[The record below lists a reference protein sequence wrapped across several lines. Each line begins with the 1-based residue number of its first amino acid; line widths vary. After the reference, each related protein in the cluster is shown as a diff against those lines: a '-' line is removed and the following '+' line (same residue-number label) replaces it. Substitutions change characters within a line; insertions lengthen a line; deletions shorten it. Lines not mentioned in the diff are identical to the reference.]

1 MSKKLLAASMLP
13 WAVFAHAEST
23 PPSVD
28 DTLVVTAS
36 RFEQPVSSVL
46 APVSVLTR
54 SDIEELQANSLVD
67 ALKTLPGIEI
77 GQNGGRGQT
86 ASIFLRGTN
95 SNHVLVLVDGVRLPR
110 TMLGTI
116 DFNMLPLNTVE
127 RIEVIRGSGATVYGS
142 DAIGGVIN
150 IITRNDA
157 EATRFS
163 IGGGSFGS
171 ASADVGVTRKVNDS
185 LSVQLMG
192 GLESVDGY
200 NVRPDIAPA
209 NDKHGFES
217 KNASLRLSYAP
228 RENWR
233 SNIIGRW
240 YENEVGFAD
249 YVGAKKYLWVE
260 SKAIGADTGFTSGKW
275 NTQAR
280 IELGEQKNYDFSE
293 GASPSDETL
302 TSDIRQIYASVATRY
317 RVNEQLAV
325 TGGVDLTSER
335 YLDGNMI
342 AIDVVKDN
350 PRENIG
356 VFGLANFNVTDNV
369 LIEGSVRHDENDQF
383 GGNTTGLIAASWK
396 MHDDYRI
403 FSSYGTAFKA
413 PGFDKLYGFGGN
425 VNLKPEESENIEI
438 GLEGNTYNIGWSL
451 NGYINNIDNLITY
464 SGSYPTGTNKNV
476 EEARIKGIELIADF
490 DLGPVYNQVSL
501 ELRDPKDLTK
511 NMQLA
516 RRAKEVVKWRT
527 SVWLGDVL
535 LGTQFMYQGERPNFS
550 DGSGGTLSSYSV
562 WDLTA
567 QYDISNN
574 ITLGAKVSN
583 LFDKEYETAGDY
595 PAAERAFYVNLNF
608 AY

>member
-1 MSKKLLAASMLP
+1 MSNKLLAAGMLP
-13 WAVFAHAEST
+13 LAAFAHAESIST
-23 PPSVD
+23 TD
-28 DTLVVTAS
+28 DTMVVTAS
-36 RFEQPVSSVL
+36 RFEQPVSTVL

-54 SDIEELQANSLVD
+54 TDLEELQASSLVD

-110 TMLGTI
+110 TMLGTV

-157 EATRFS
+157 ESTRFS
-163 IGGGSFGS
+163 IGGGSFGT
-171 ASADVGVTRKVNDS
+171 ASADVGVTRKLTDS
-185 LSVQLMG
+185 LSMQLMG

-209 NDKHGFES
+209 DDEHGFES
-217 KNASLRLSYAP
+217 KNVSLRLSYAP
-228 RENWR
+228 SQNWN
-233 SNIIGRW
+233 SNVIGRW
-240 YENEVGFAD
+240 YENKVDFAD
-249 YVGAKKYLWVE
+249 YGGSKKHLWVE
-260 SKAIGADTGFTSGKW
+260 SKSIGADSGYTYGKW

-280 IELGEQKNYDFSE
+280 IEVGEQKNYDYAE
-293 GASPSDETL
+293 GSSPSADNL
-302 TSDIRQIYASVATRY
+302 TSEIRQIYSSLTSRY
-317 RVNEQLAV
+317 QVRDNLAV
-325 TGGVDLTSER
+325 TTGVDLTLEK
-335 YLDGNMI
+335 YLDGNFI
-342 AIDVVKDN
+342 SIDSIEDN
-350 PRENIG
+350 PRQNIG
-356 VFGLANFNVTDNV
+356 VFGLANWNITDSI
-369 LIEGSVRHDENDQF
+369 LLEGSVRHDDNDQF
-383 GGNTTGLIAASWK
+383 GGNTTSLISAGWTINE
-396 MHDDYRI
+396 DYRL
-403 FSSYGTAFKA
+403 FASYGTAFKA
-413 PGFDKLYGFGGN
+413 PTFDKLYGSSGN
-425 VNLKPEESENIEI
+425 VNLIPEESENVEI
-438 GLEGNTYNIGWSL
+438 GFEGTTYDVSWSL
-451 NGYINNIDNLITY
+451 NGYINTIDNLIVY
-464 SGSYPTGTNKNV
+464 SGSWPNGKNENV

-501 ELRDPKDLTK
+501 ELRDPKDVSK
-511 NMQLA
+511 NEQLA
-516 RRAKEVVKWRT
+516 RRAKQLAKWRT

-535 LGTQFMYQGERPNFS
+535 LGTQFMYQGERPNY
-550 DGSGGTLSSYSV
+550 SGGGMLDAYSV

-574 ITLGAKVSN
+574 ITLGGKVAN
-583 LFDKEYETAGDY
+583 LFDEEYETAGDY